1 MRDLVLGVAVVLGA
15 GCSSHAQVVQQGVAP
30 EAVAT
35 SSVARPERPVPYPVV
50 PDADY
55 RAAVEAGTR
64 SPTGAPGAGYW
75 QQWAD
80 YRIEASLDPE
90 NKRLDGQATITYHNR
105 SPRTLSVVFLHL
117 LQNLHAPGVPR
128 NRPVEM
134 TGGVELTSV
143 TAGGQALSE
152 GQLRRGPGYQVQGT
166 ILAIRPPTPLRSG
179 DSLTLEIGW
188 GFKAPQSGR
197 MGWNGDN
204 LVYMAYWY
212 PQMAVYDDV
221 VGWQLD
227 SYLGTAEF
235 YMGYGD
241 YDVTIDAPEGWVI
254 MGTGT
259 LQNRAAVLPAPVLE
273 RLARAERSDDVVA
286 VLTEADFGPGRATL
300 TSATGRLRWHFTAEN
315 VRDMA
320 FSATRESRWDAARTT
335 VGDRDGDGRPDYTRV
350 DAFWRSSASRWQH
363 SARYTQHAIDFLSRY
378 TGVPYPWPHMTAVEG
393 GGIIGGGMEFPMMT
407 LIGDYTASGD
417 SALYYVTAHEEAH
430 MWLPML
436 VGVDEKRYSWMD
448 EGSTSFH
455 ENQASKE
462 FYPGRDW
469 DEGDRTAYLSQA
481 RRGTEGEMM
490 RWSDYQYQGAF
501 GVASYSKPA
510 SALVALRRYLGEDRF
525 LDAWRTYLRT
535 WAFKHPK
542 PWDFFNTMETVSGE
556 DLDWFWHSW
565 YYETWTLDQA
575 VDAVDDIPGGARITV
590 VDRGYLPMPAYV
602 TVTFDDGAVENREV
616 SVEHW
621 LAGRRRATL
630 DVMSNRPVVK
640 VEIDATRAL
649 PDIDR
654 DNNVWTRGDRS

>member
-1 MRDLVLGVAVVLGA
+1 MRGLVLGIAVAFGV
-15 GCSSHAQVVQQGVAP
+15 GCSSPTQVVHQGVAP
-30 EAVAT
+30 EPAVTPAL
-35 SSVARPERPVPYPVV
+35 ARPERPVPYPVV
-50 PDADY
+50 PPLEY

-64 SPTGAPGAGYW
+64 SITGAPGAKYW
-75 QQWAD
+75 QQWTD

-90 NKRLDGQATITYHNR
+90 EKRLVGRATITYYNR
-105 SPRTLSVVFLHL
+105 SPRSLNVVFLHL

-134 TGGVELTSV
+134 TGGVELTRV
-143 TAGGQALSE
+143 AVGGQVLSAGE
-152 GQLRRGPGYQVQGT
+152 LRRGAGYQVQGT

-179 DSLTLEIGW
+179 DSLTLELSW

-197 MGWNGDN
+197 MGWNKDN
-204 LVYMAYWY
+204 LIYMAYWY

-227 SYLGTAEF
+227 SYLGSAEF

-241 YDVTIDAPEGWVI
+241 YDVTIEAPEGWVI

-259 LQNRAAVLPAPVLE
+259 LQNRAEVLPAPVLE
-273 RLARAERSDDVVA
+273 RLARAEQSDDVVA
-286 VLTEADFGPGRATL
+286 VLTEDDFGPGRATR
-300 TSATGRLRWHFTAEN
+300 TSASGRLRWHFTAEN

-320 FSATRESRWDAARTT
+320 FSATRESRWDAARTA
-335 VGDRDGDGRPDYTRV
+335 VGDRDGDGQTDYARV
-350 DAFWRSSASRWQH
+350 DAIWRPSAPRWQH
-363 SARYTQHAIDFLSRY
+363 SARFTQHAIDFLSRF

-393 GGIIGGGMEFPMMT
+393 GGIMGGGMEFPMMT
-407 LIGDYTASGD
+407 LIGDYNNAGD

-430 MWLPML
+430 MWLPMI
-436 VGVDEKRYSWMD
+436 VGVDEKRYGWMD

-455 ENQASKE
+455 ENQAAKE
-462 FYPGRDW
+462 FFPGQDF
-469 DEGDRTAYLSQA
+469 DEGDRQSYLAQA

-490 RWSDYQYQGAF
+490 RWTDFHYQGAG

-510 SALVALRRYLGEDRF
+510 STLVALRRYLGDERF
-525 LDAWRTYLRT
+525 LRGWRTYLRS

-542 PWDFFNTMETVSGE
+542 PWDFFSTMEAASGE

-575 VDAVDDIPGGARITV
+575 IETVEATPSGTRIV
-590 VDRGYLPMPAYV
+590 IADRGYLPMPAYV
-602 TVTFDDGAVENREV
+602 TVTFDDGTTDNRVV
-616 SVEHW
+616 SVERW
-621 LAGRRRATL
+621 LTGQAHATL
-630 DVMSNRPVVK
+630 DIDSSRPVVK
-640 VEIDATRAL
+640 VELDADGAL

-654 DNNVWTRGDRS
+654 ENNVWERP